1 MKLGPHSGLGT
12 WTGARVAPLRS
23 PILRPGG
30 IGSNVSESVLQLVK
44 EFSKQPRQRHRA
56 VWRSISERPSVQR
69 GVMGVVRINEK
80 FSRRDLTC
88 SEPRVAFVVRNFGRL
103 FAACWS
109 WAGSDRE

>member
-56 VWRSISERPSVQR
+56 VWRSIY
-69 GVMGVVRINEK
+69 
-80 FSRRDLTC
+80 
-88 SEPRVAFVVRNFGRL
+88 RNGR
-103 FAACWS
+103 ACIAES
-109 WAGSDRE
+109 WESCASMKNSQEGT